1 LRTKFFI
8 FIILLLNL
16 AGCSLIKEYSGYNY
30 FQEKLQKNYP
40 PNDFIISW
48 GVAGGY
54 NGLFQGYMIAA
65 DHNKIYKWEGK
76 YSEEK
81 TEIYQKIKKSELK
94 KIWEKV
100 QEIKQIKSKVLK
112 PGYRTFYM
120 KIYYNSQPI
129 IFLWDADSN
138 DNLSIKLN
146 QLRVLLDD
154 IVIDQ
159 KPWYLKYLRK

>member
-1 LRTKFFI
+1 MRVKIFI
-8 FIILLLNL
+8 FIILFLNL
-16 AGCSLIKEYSGYNY
+16 SGCSLIQEYSGYNY
-30 FQEKLQKNYP
+30 LQEKRKMYYP

-54 NGLFQGYMIAA
+54 NGLFQGFMISA
-65 DHNKIYKWEGK
+65 DDNKIYKWEGK

-81 TEIYQKIKKSELK
+81 TETLKNIKRSELK
-94 KIWEKV
+94 KIWQKI

-120 KIYYNSQPI
+120 KIYFNNQSMN
-129 IFLWDADSN
+129 FLWDADSN

-154 IVIDQ
+154 IAVEQ
-159 KPWYLKYLRK
+159 KPWYLKYLKK